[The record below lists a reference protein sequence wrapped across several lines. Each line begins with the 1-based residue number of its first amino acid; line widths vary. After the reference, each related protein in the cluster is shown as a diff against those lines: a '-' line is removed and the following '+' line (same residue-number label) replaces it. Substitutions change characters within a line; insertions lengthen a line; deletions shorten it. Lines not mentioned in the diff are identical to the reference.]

1 MPTNRKHI
9 TAVLED
15 DSEAKAFIHGKNNA
29 KVLPHSPPATQEA
42 GGLDSRSPYAALRK
56 ISVRIPE
63 DLDDT
68 LSQIS
73 QQRIRAF
80 RQGKL
85 PAGYPC
91 EKQEI
96 VAEAVH
102 EWIKKQEVSE
112 GQSS

>member
-15 DSEAKAFIHGKNNA
+15 DSEAKAFIHGKNSTN
-29 KVLPHSPPATQEA
+29 VQPLSPPATQTA
-42 GGLDSRSPYAALRK
+42 RGLASRSPYAALRK

-85 PAGYPC
+85 PAGHAC

-96 VAEAVH
+96 VSEAVR
-102 EWIKKQEVSE
+102 EWIKRQEASE

>member
-9 TAVLED
+9 TAVLEA

-29 KVLPHSPPATQEA
+29 NALPLSPPDTREA
-42 GGLDSRSPYAALRK
+42 SPLASRSPYAALRK

-85 PAGYPC
+85 PAGYSC

-96 VAEAVH
+96 VAEAVR
-102 EWIKKQEVSE
+102 EWIKKQEVAE

>member
-1 MPTNRKHI
+1 MQWQLAKDKSCGRWREHQGKLSAIWNYCVRRFLTMPTNRKHI

-29 KVLPHSPPATQEA
+29 SVLPHSPPAIQEA
-42 GGLDSRSPYAALRK
+42 RGLASRSPYGALRK

-73 QQRIRAF
+73 
-80 RQGKL
+80 
-85 PAGYPC
+85 
-91 EKQEI
+91 
-96 VAEAVH
+96 
-102 EWIKKQEVSE
+102 
-112 GQSS
+112 